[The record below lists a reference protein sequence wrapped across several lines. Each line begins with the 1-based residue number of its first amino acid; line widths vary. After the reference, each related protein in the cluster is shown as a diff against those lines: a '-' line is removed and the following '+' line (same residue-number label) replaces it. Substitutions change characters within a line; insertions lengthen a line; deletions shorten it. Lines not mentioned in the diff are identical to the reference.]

1 MSTFPLGLTAI
12 KRWKLNSNLSQF
24 LPKQGPFSEHRC
36 FADRPRT
43 GEGGPGPILPISN
56 RDAARLPQG
65 GRNVSTVR
73 GGGGSALSSALTK
86 VSMQPRLISN
96 LRSSAYMEASS
107 MQ

>member
-1 MSTFPLGLTAI
+1 MMEA
-12 KRWKLNSNLSQF
+12 KLKPK
-24 LPKQGPFSEHRC
+24 PKQGPFSEHRC

-65 GRNVSTVR
+65 GTNVSMVR